1 MLRKGRSSDSR
12 RSADAFPPVAKNRQW
27 LKMVRGAE
35 SAHSSGTV
43 RGFAPGSLLFPD
55 PAGQGNTFAETK
67 IRQKNPDFKARGG
80 KVFNILPKKR
90 IPPAESISCFDR
102 PRKGCRR
109 IWSSRRPVLSLRPQK
124 TGHTNMTRHLTHICR
139 GTCSR
144 QIDIDLD
151 GETILNVRFTGG
163 CHGKHTGRGR
173 PRARHA
179 PRRGHRPSRRHRL
192 PRKRDL
198 LPRPAGPG
206 AEGGQGVAVLENDRA
221 RRLRTRQVRN
231 LRSADRYPKFVRVC
245 IFYGIC

>member
-35 SAHSSGTV
+35 SAHSSGNCP
-43 RGFAPGSLLFPD
+43 GFTPGSLLFPD
-55 PAGQGNTFAETK
+55 PAGREYLCGNKDPPKE
-67 IRQKNPDFKARGG
+67 PGFKARGG

-109 IWSSRRPVLSLRPQK
+109 IWSSRRPVLSLRPQNR
-124 TGHTNMTRHLTHICR
+124 THEHDQTSDPYLPGNLLPANRHRPRRRNDPQRTVYRRLPR
-139 GTCSR
+139 
-144 QIDIDLD
+144 
-151 GETILNVRFTGG
+151 
-163 CHGKHTGRGR
+163 KHTGRGR

-206 AEGGQGVAVLENDRA
+206 AEGGQGVAVLE
-221 RRLRTRQVRN
+221 
-231 LRSADRYPKFVRVC
+231 K
-245 IFYGIC
+245 